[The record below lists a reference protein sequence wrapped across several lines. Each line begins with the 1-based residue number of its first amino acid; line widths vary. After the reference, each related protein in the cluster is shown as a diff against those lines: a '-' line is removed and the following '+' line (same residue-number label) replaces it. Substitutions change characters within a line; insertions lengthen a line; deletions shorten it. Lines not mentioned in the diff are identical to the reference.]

1 MKKGQMVEGVVKK
14 VKFPN
19 KGIVDVSGEEK
30 SVIVKNVVAGQKI
43 QASINKVRRG
53 QAEGRLLKVL
63 EKAPWRNRSSLSSFW
78 SLWRAVRIK
87 IFLIPSSFK

>member
-63 EKAPWRNRSSLSSFW
+63 AKAP
-78 SLWRAVRIK
+78 
-87 IFLIPSSFK
+87 

>member
-30 SVIVKNVVAGQKI
+30 SIIVKNVVAGQKI

-63 EKAPWRNRSSLSSFW
+63 VLILEPVEV
-78 SLWRAVRIK
+78 VRIK